1 MSAILFF
8 LEYKII
14 KGKKE
19 KEKEKKFKMTVK
31 GQDQRLAK
39 VYI

>member
-1 MSAILFF
+1 MLAILFF
-8 LEYKII
+8 LVQNNQRKI
-14 KGKKE
+14 KRKKI
-19 KEKEKKFKMTVK
+19 KMTVK